1 MVELDIYYK
10 FVFPK
15 PEEEQKYHYYYF
27 CEPKE
32 EENYIQLTRKDIE
45 EILIDDDVE
54 IPKNIKIEYD
64 LIKNDE
70 KKEPNYK
77 QFDEKNGVKIMDLNS
92 KYKLY
97 LKFEEN
103 YANNINKIEEK
114 EKEKEELQKQNEEIK
129 IILEELTEIRKK
141 IKDQKIQ
148 INAEKNSIIKSV
160 NYNTIYNTLQ
170 YYLQYYLH

>member
-77 QFDEKNGVKIMDLNS
+77 Q
-92 KYKLY
+92 
-97 LKFEEN
+97 
-103 YANNINKIEEK
+103 
-114 EKEKEELQKQNEEIK
+114 
-129 IILEELTEIRKK
+129 
-141 IKDQKIQ
+141 
-148 INAEKNSIIKSV
+148 
-160 NYNTIYNTLQ
+160 
-170 YYLQYYLH
+170 